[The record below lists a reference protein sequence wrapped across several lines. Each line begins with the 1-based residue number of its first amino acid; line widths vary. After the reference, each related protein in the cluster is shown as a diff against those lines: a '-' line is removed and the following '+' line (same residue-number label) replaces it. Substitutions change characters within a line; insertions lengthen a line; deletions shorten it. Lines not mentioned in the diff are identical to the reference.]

1 MQLWA
6 RVRGLLG
13 SAMIWGVVGA
23 GVGTAM
29 FLVRFQPWQRSM
41 EWSSLLTRFAAFAGA
56 GVRWGSVCGLAFGIV
71 IRSMGRRKGASALSA
86 SKLTLWG
93 AMGGAAFP
101 LLLYTPVVISR
112 GAYGLIPFYGMLTG
126 ISALFGALCGRVIF
140 SLAQRAPTSPVPP
153 ALLRE
158 SPLDIDLE
166 GLVDRRERVR

>member
-1 MQLWA
+1 M
-6 RVRGLLG
+6 
-13 SAMIWGVVGA
+13 
-23 GVGTAM
+23 
-29 FLVRFQPWQRSM
+29 
-41 EWSSLLTRFAAFAGA
+41 LTTNNLFHA
-56 GVRWGSVCGLAFGIV
+56 VENS
-71 IRSMGRRKGASALSA
+71 
-86 SKLTLWG
+86 LWG